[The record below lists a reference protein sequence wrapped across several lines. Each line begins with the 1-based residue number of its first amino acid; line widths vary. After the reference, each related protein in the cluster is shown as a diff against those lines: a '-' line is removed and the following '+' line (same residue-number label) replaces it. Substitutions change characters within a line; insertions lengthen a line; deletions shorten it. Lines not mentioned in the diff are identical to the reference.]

1 MGWPGGTRGRVIA
14 TLVGG
19 LALAAMAACAR
30 PRAVPGPG
38 PGAVPARAAATAG
51 SAGAVA
57 LAHDDSA
64 PPIDPARLHAVL
76 VNGGGNR
83 SANYQSHYLHVRAM
97 LDVLAT
103 AGVPHD
109 QITVFSS
116 DGDDPGEDQAV
127 RELRPEGEGWLLEG
141 TPLEGSLGRPM
152 EYVSTTIPGQT
163 LHPATPEALQAWFA
177 EHGKK
182 IPPGDTL
189 LFYVTDHGSPN
200 RDDPTD
206 TRITMWG
213 EKKTFSVR
221 ELHAALSS
229 LDPGVRVVMLMSQCF
244 SGGFA
249 HMTSHGAATGTELPS
264 GNACGYFASTH
275 DRPAYGCYPE
285 NRGANNVGHSVRFIE
300 SLAANGSF
308 PRAQAHTLVH
318 DRTPDVPLRTSD
330 VQLEQLLERVAH
342 AQGDQLAPYA
352 DALLREAW
360 HDPARIEPQIRL
372 LDRMGQSFGF
382 ASPRSL
388 AEVGVRLER
397 LPAVADTV
405 HTHADAWGES
415 FDDATRANL
424 TRFLDS
430 HPDMRDRVAPDKIRT
445 ASPDAARALGGQLL
459 AQLGPYTEAD
469 TVTLHRLE
477 LLDHRA
483 EIAEHIAYR
492 MKVRE
497 AGLLRM
503 RALLL
508 RIAGERYLETRATP
522 AERTAFDALERCEDL
537 DLDVHANQP
546 APVPTDAF
554 PSYEDDLA
562 QAQTVLPA
570 WMGIQFRPVTPEER
584 DKDKLPSGAV
594 SVRVVYP
601 DSPAA
606 QAGLEVG
613 DILLGPP
620 GKPFSEP
627 RQVREWTMLQEVG
640 KPRPLE
646 VLHDGK
652 LVRRTLVPGEH
663 PGKFPEL
670 PGPPKVGSAAPA
682 LGLTSYRGTPPT
694 SLAGGGTHLLFFWAT
709 WCGPCKASLP
719 EVMAFARER
728 DVQVVAITDEEPAQ
742 LDRFFAKFAQE
753 FPPLVA
759 IDAKR
764 DAFLAYGV
772 SGTPTFVLVDGAGV
786 VRSIW
791 TGYTPAKGLQVEGWH
806 WSGRS
811 APKP

>member
-1 MGWPGGTRGRVIA
+1 VIA
-14 TLVGG
+14 GRAVLFLGCW
-19 LALAAMAACAR
+19 LALFGCVR
-30 PRAVPGPG
+30 SRSLAVPS
-38 PGAVPARAAATAG
+38 AATAHATTTAQDGAAAADVAQDG
-51 SAGAVA
+51 SV
-57 LAHDDSA
+57 
-64 PPIDPARLHAVL
+64 PPIDPAHLHAVL

-83 SANYQSHYLHVRAM
+83 SGNYQSHYLHVRSM
-97 LDVLAT
+97 LDVLAS
-103 AGVPHD
+103 ARVPHD
-109 QITVFSS
+109 QIAVFSS

-127 RELRPEGEGWLLEG
+127 RELRPEGEGWLLQG

-152 EYVSTTIPGQT
+152 EFVSTTIPGQT
-163 LHPATPEALQAWFA
+163 LHPATPDALLAWFKT
-177 EHGKK
+177 EGSK

-189 LFYVTDHGSPN
+189 LFYVTDHGTPN
-200 RDDPTD
+200 REDPTD

-221 ELHAALSS
+221 ELRAALRL

-249 HMTSHGAATGTELPS
+249 HLTDHGAATEPELPS
-264 GNACGYFASTH
+264 GDVCGYFASTH

-285 NRGANNVGHSVRFIE
+285 NRGAKNVGHSVRFIE

-308 PRAQAHTLVH
+308 PRAEAHTLVH

-330 VQLEQLLERVAH
+330 VQLEQLLERVAR
-342 AQGDQLAPYA
+342 AQGEQLAPYA
-352 DALLREAW
+352 DTLLREAW
-360 HDPARIEPQIRL
+360 QDPARFEPQIRL

-388 AEVGVRLER
+388 AEVGGRLER
-397 LPAVADTV
+397 LPTVADAIGN
-405 HTHADAWGES
+405 HADAWSES
-415 FDDATRANL
+415 FEDATRANL
-424 TRFLDS
+424 TRYLDS
-430 HPDMRDRVAPDKIRT
+430 HADMRARVAPDKVRAT
-445 ASPDAARALGGQLL
+445 SPDAARALGSELL
-459 AQLGPYTEAD
+459 AELGPYTEAD
-469 TVTLHRLE
+469 AATLHRLQ
-477 LLDHRA
+477 LLDKRA
-483 EIAEHIAYR
+483 EVARRIAYR
-492 MKVRE
+492 MQVRE

-508 RIAGERYLETRATP
+508 RIAGEVYLASRATP
-522 AERTAFDALERCEDL
+522 AERAAFDALERCEDL
-537 DLDVHANQP
+537 DLDVHASDVPPP
-546 APVPTDAF
+546 APDEF

-562 QAQTVLPA
+562 EAKTVLPA
-570 WMGIQFRPVTPEER
+570 WMGIQFRPVTTDER
-584 DKDKLPSGAV
+584 DKYKLQSGAV

-606 QAGLEVG
+606 KAGLEVG

-670 PGPPKVGSAAPA
+670 PGPPRVGSAAPA
-682 LGLTSYRGTPPT
+682 LDLKSYRGTPPT
-694 SLAGGGTHLLFFWAT
+694 SLAGHGTHLLFFWAT
-709 WCGPCKASLP
+709 WCAPCKASLP
-719 EVMAFARER
+719 EVLAFARER
-728 DVQVVAITDEEPAQ
+728 GVEVVAITDEDPAT
-742 LDRFFAKFAQE
+742 LDRFFAKFEHE

-759 IDAKR
+759 IDPKR

-772 SGTPTFVLVDGAGV
+772 SGTPTFVLVDDDGV
-786 VRSIW
+786 VRSIS
-791 TGYTPAKGLQVEGWH
+791 TGYTPAKGLRIEGWQ
-806 WSGRS
+806 WSERP
-811 APKP
+811 APTAAPAR